1 MKLFFPVFVMLFVL
15 GCGEKKLTITRA
27 GDFMFRRSYA
37 DIQFGI
43 IDDHDVD
50 SIMNSNPS
58 LGGKVLYH
66 EDSVLLSGLRKSGI
80 LDNSYNLVRSKFP
93 ESVPKQFRLTGKN
106 GKQLQ
111 GNFAHRTSAEYS
123 DQYDLSISGKKQ
135 KVITELAEHYG
146 SLNRDISYLLLDL
159 IPGGYPEIVVLNE
172 YYIMNGDNSDIYIY
186 EVTD

>member
-1 MKLFFPVFVMLFVL
+1 MKLLFPFFVMLFFW
-15 GCGEKKLTITRA
+15 GCGEKKLTITKA

-58 LGGKVLYH
+58 LGGKLLNR
-66 EDSVLLSGLRKSGI
+66 EDSVLLSGLRESGI
-80 LDNSYNLVRSKFP
+80 LDSSYNLVRSKFP

-106 GKQLQ
+106 GKQLECS
-111 GNFAHRTSAEYS
+111 FTHRTPAEFS
-123 DQYDLSISGKKQ
+123 DQYDLIISGKKQ
-135 KVITELAEHYG
+135 EVITELEEHYG
-146 SLNRDISYLLLDL
+146 SLNRDISYVLLDL

-172 YYIMNGDNSDIYIY
+172 YYIMNGDNSDIFIY
-186 EVTD
+186 QVTN

>member
-1 MKLFFPVFVMLFVL
+1 MKLFVPILFMLLLL
-15 GCGEKKLTITRA
+15 GCGEKKLTTTRA

-43 IDDHDVD
+43 IDDHDLD

-58 LGGKVLYH
+58 LGEEVFNR

-80 LDNSYNLVRSKFP
+80 LDSSYNLVRSKFP

-106 GKQLQ
+106 GKQLE
-111 GNFAHRTSAEYS
+111 GSFIHRTPAEFS
-123 DQYDLSISGKKQ
+123 DQYDLIISDKKQ
-135 KVITELAEHYG
+135 EVITELEEHYG

-172 YYIMNGDNSDIYIY
+172 YYIMNGDNSDIFIY
-186 EVTD
+186 QVTN